1 MQVILAKL
9 VNSKN
14 DYFTIEARQMNT
26 QSETTEYG
34 LFSAAYCTSLANGQD
49 PSTIIL
55 LLSNENEGSLLNK

>member
-1 MQVILAKL
+1 

-26 QSETTEYG
+26 QSETKDCG

-49 PSTIIL
+49 PSIICYDQEKMRKNHL
-55 LLSNENEGSLLNK
+55 LECF